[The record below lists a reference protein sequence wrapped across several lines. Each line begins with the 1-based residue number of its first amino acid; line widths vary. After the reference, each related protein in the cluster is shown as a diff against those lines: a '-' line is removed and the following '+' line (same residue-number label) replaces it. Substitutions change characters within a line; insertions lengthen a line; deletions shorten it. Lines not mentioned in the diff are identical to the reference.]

1 MRSSCEC
8 GEGLDWLDDRM
19 EEEVEEEEEVVGKPC
34 SSENH
39 QLPVREPEQDD
50 KWE

>member
-1 MRSSCEC
+1 MEK
-8 GEGLDWLDDRM
+8 E
-19 EEEVEEEEEVVGKPC
+19 EEEVEEEVEVEVEEEVVGKPC
-34 SSENH
+34 SSETH

>member
-1 MRSSCEC
+1 M
-8 GEGLDWLDDRM
+8 
-19 EEEVEEEEEVVGKPC
+19 EEEEEEEGKVEEEVVVGKPC

-39 QLPVREPEQDD
+39 QLPVGEPEQDD